1 MKDAVRTRY
10 YLCIDM
16 KTFYA
21 SVECAERG
29 LNPFETDLAV
39 ADVGRGK
46 NGLCL
51 AITPKMKSRGIQN
64 RCRLSDIPK
73 DVRPI
78 VVPPR
83 MQLYIDYT
91 ADIYGMYLD
100 YFSPDD
106 IYVYSID
113 ESFIDVTDY
122 LKIYRKTPR
131 ELASDL
137 LSEIG
142 WRFRIPATAGIGTNL
157 YLAKIALDIVAKHA
171 ADHIGYLDEQT
182 YRDTLWTHRPITDF
196 WHVAAGTAR
205 RLARLGVYDM
215 RGVTFV
221 PEELMYKVF
230 GKDAELLIDH
240 AWGRES
246 CLIEDIKN
254 YKSKSKS
261 VSFSQILPRSYTAAE
276 ARTVLREMVYNGC
289 EEMLRRKVIT
299 HKVGILVGYANV
311 GDREGGFD
319 GGTVNMTATTN
330 LPTVILPY
338 AVRLYDSVTD
348 ARLPVRRLGLC
359 FEDVCDAGCENYDFF
374 TNFDAVDREK
384 LREEAILD
392 IRSRY
397 GKNAVMRGL
406 DYFAESTQV
415 ERNTFIGGHRAGY
428 GDLPADRQRGTDRD
442 GRPLRGTG
450 DVSSDD
456 VPSGTGEAVH
466 GVRRDEGPFGGTA

>member
-1 MKDAVRTRY
+1 MSSTERVRHY
-10 YLCIDM
+10 ACIDM

-21 SVECAERG
+21 SVECAERD

-51 AITPKMKSRGIQN
+51 AISPKMKSRGIRN

-73 DVRPI
+73 DVQPI

-83 MQLYIDYT
+83 MQLYIDYA

-100 YFSPDD
+100 YFAPED

-113 ESFIDVTDY
+113 ESFIDLTDY
-122 LKIYRKTPR
+122 LKMYRKTPR

-137 LSEIG
+137 LNEIG
-142 WRFRIPATAGIGTNL
+142 WRFRIPATAGLGTNL

-171 ADHIGYLDEQT
+171 SDHIGYLDEQT

-221 PEELMYKVF
+221 PEDLMYRIF

-240 AWGRES
+240 AWGREP

-254 YKSKSKS
+254 YRSKSKS
-261 VSFSQILPRSYTAAE
+261 VSFSQILPRNYACAE
-276 ARTVLREMVYNGC
+276 ARTVLREMVCSGC

-299 HKVGILVGYANV
+299 HKVGVFIGYANV
-311 GDREGGFD
+311 GSEEGGCD
-319 GGTVNMTATTN
+319 GGTVSMTATTN
-330 LPTVILPY
+330 LPSVIMPY
-338 AVRLYDSVTD
+338 AVRLYDSLAD
-348 ARLPVRRLGLC
+348 PRLPVRRLGLC
-359 FEDVCDAGCENYDFF
+359 FEDVCSEGCENYDFF
-374 TNFDAVDREK
+374 TDFDAVDREK
-384 LREEAILD
+384 LREQAILE

-406 DYFAESTQV
+406 DYFPESTQV

-428 GDLPADRQRGTDRD
+428 GDLPADRQRGTDKN
-442 GRPLRGTG
+442 GRPLGRSA
-450 DVSSDD
+450 DLPPDD
-456 VPSGTGEAVH
+456 DTSGTGKTVH
-466 GVRRDEGPFGGTA
+466 GV